1 MRFILLSLLL
11 IPTIIGV
18 IYFIYEFSNTPQDF
32 ISYDDFWYICKKIKN
47 EKVFLGNTFSFILII
62 YFF

>member
-1 MRFILLSLLL
+1 MKFILLSLLL

-47 EKVFLGNTFSFILII
+47 EKVFFGNTFSFILII